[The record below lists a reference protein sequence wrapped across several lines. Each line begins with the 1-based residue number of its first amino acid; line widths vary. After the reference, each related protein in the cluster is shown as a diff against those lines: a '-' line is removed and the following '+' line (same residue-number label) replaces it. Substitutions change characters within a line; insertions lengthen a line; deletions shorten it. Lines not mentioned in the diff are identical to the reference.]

1 MILTTTFNLFANAF
15 INLIEL
21 LPTLP
26 NIPNQ
31 IMRDINGVINLIF
44 DNVGLFGLFI
54 PLNTIKLL
62 VPIFITGWTFFHLY
76 DLIMWVIEKIPMLNI
91 DK

>member
-15 INLIEL
+15 INILEI

-26 NIPNQ
+26 NIPEQ
-31 IMRDINGVINLIF
+31 IMGDINGVINLIF

-54 PLNTIKLL
+54 PLNTVKLL
-62 VPIFITGWTFFHLY
+62 VPIFIAGWTFFHVY
-76 DLIMWVIEKIPMLNI
+76 DLILWVIEKIPMLNI

>member
-15 INLIEL
+15 INILEV

-26 NIPNQ
+26 QIPTQ
-31 IMRDINGVINLIF
+31 IMNDITGVINLIF

-54 PLNTIKLL
+54 PISTIKLL
-62 VPIFITGWTFFHLY
+62 VPIFIIGWTFFHSY
-76 DLIMWVIEKIPMLNI
+76 DLILWVIKKIPILSI
-91 DK
+91 K

>member
-1 MILTTTFNLFANAF
+1 MILTTIFLLGANAF

-31 IMRDINGVINLIF
+31 IMTNINGVINLIF
-44 DNVGLFGLFI
+44 DNVNLFGLFI
-54 PLNTIKLL
+54 PLNTVKLL
-62 VPIFITGWTFFHLY
+62 VPIFIAGWTFFHLY